1 MSFHRGRRY
10 VFDTNIYIA
19 AMRHGPNSLEYQLLF
34 KNLPRT
40 YLSSVVSGEL
50 YAGCVDDIGRE
61 LVRQF
66 TQRAEKTGRI
76 VTPTHPS
83 WNKAGVLLA
92 KIRRSKPQYASK
104 AAGFF
109 QDILIVLSAVQIGA
123 TVYTADEG
131 DFRLLRR
138 YQSFS
143 LELISSEKG
152 GRR

>member
-1 MSFHRGRRY
+1 
-10 VFDTNIYIA
+10 
-19 AMRHGPNSLEYQLLF
+19 MRHGPNSLEYQLLF
-34 KNLPRT
+34 KNLPKT

-50 YAGCVDDIGRE
+50 YAGCVDDIGLE

-66 TQRAEKTGRI
+66 TRHVEKTGRI

-83 WNKAGVLLA
+83 WNRAGGLLA
-92 KIRRSKPQYASK
+92 KIRRSGPQYASK

-109 QDILIVLSAVQIGA
+109 HDILIVLSAVQIGA

-143 LELISSEKG
+143 LEVVSSARG
-152 GRR
+152 H